1 MHLFE
6 LSFGANHL
14 KSNSFENES
23 SLKMKGARY
32 DISITE
38 YEDRRLWPDRVFSAD
53 RIRLSDS
60 AREVPKETKPVTKVA
75 RPAVEVM
82 FVLDTTG
89 SMGGLIAAAKEKIW
103 SIANT
108 LATADP
114 APIIRMGLVGYRDR
128 GDGYVTTVTP
138 LSDDLDAV
146 YTQLMQYRADGGG
159 DGPESVN
166 QALYEAVTKPD
177 WRSDKGTYRV
187 IFLVGDAPPHMD
199 YQDDVKY
206 AVSCRMAAQRGIVI
220 NTIQCGDMPGTKP
233 VWRTIAHMAE
243 GAYFQVAQSGSAV
256 LYDTPYDHKIAALS
270 AALDDTRVYY
280 GEAGQVARMEARKRE
295 ADSIYAAAAPS
306 AVAKR
311 TIFNSSKAGAKNFL
325 GSQELVDDVVSGRVK
340 LDAVK
345 EEELPAEL
353 KAMNQSERQAHLAA
367 QGAIRKAL
375 QQQIAELS
383 VQRQAYIEDKLK
395 MAGAKGA
402 GSLDAKIYQ
411 CIKAQAAQ
419 KNIQY
424 TSGPAY

>member
-1 MHLFE
+1 MTFTSLHMKIAGLG
-6 LSFGANHL
+6 LSMFFLMAGFA
-14 KSNSFENES
+14 
-23 SLKMKGARY
+23 Y
-32 DISITE
+32 PISATE
-38 YEDRRLWPDRVFSAD
+38 MRRA
-53 RIRLSDS
+53 
-60 AREVPKETKPVTKVA
+60 AKPVVGSE

-114 APIIRMGLVGYRDR
+114 APAIRMGLVGYRDR

-177 WRSDKGTYRV
+177 WRPDNATYRV

-206 AVSCRMAAQRGIVI
+206 MESCRLAARQDIVI
-220 NTIQCGDMPGTKP
+220 NTIQCGNMPETKP
-233 VWRTIAHMAE
+233 VWRKIAHLAE

-256 LYDTPYDHKIAALS
+256 LYDTPYDQKIADLS
-270 AALDDTRVYY
+270 SALDDTRIYY
-280 GEAGQVARMEARKRE
+280 GDAEQVARMKARERE
-295 ADSIYAAAAPS
+295 ADTIYEAAAPS

-345 EEELPAEL
+345 EEELPDEL
-353 KAMNQSERQAHLAA
+353 KTMNTSERQAHIAA
-367 QGAIRKAL
+367 QGAKRQAL
-375 QQQIAELS
+375 QQQIEDLAG
-383 VQRQAYIEDKLK
+383 QRQRYIEEKVKL
-395 MAGAKGA
+395 AGQKGA
-402 GSLDAKIYQ
+402 ASLDAQIYQ
-411 CIKAQAAQ
+411 CIQAQAAE
-419 KNIQY
+419 KDIRY
-424 TSGPAY
+424 TGGPSY